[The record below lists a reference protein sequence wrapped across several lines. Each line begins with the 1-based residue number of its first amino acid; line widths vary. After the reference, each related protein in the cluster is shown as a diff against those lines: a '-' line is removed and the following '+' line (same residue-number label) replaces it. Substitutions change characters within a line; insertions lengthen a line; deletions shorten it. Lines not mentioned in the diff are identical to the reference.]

1 MKKNIRLPN
10 GVMLDNLGIGTWY
23 MGDDATVR
31 KEEIA
36 AIRYALDNG
45 VSIIDTAEMYG
56 SGKSELLLGEAIKP
70 YDRSKLFVIS
80 KVLPNNA
87 GRDRIFNSCENSLKR
102 LGTDYLDMYL
112 LHWRGSVPFEE
123 TIDAMEEL
131 KDLGKIKSWG
141 VSNMDIE
148 EMEEILNVSMGE
160 NCCANE
166 VLYHLGS
173 RGIEYSLKKFTDKHN
188 VPTIAYC
195 PLAQGG
201 LLRGNL
207 LKSSSVLSISKKY
220 SISPMQVLLLF
231 TLNQDNVISIP
242 KSANIEHMKE
252 LVACLELSLD
262 NEDIILLNKEHPS
275 PIRKEPLDIE

>member
-1 MKKNIRLPN
+1 MKKEVKLPN
-10 GVMLDNLGIGTWY
+10 GIIIDNLGIGTWY
-23 MGDDATVR
+23 TGDDTSVR
-31 KEEIA
+31 NREIE

-45 VSIIDTAEMYG
+45 VNIIDTAEMYG
-56 SGKSELLLGEAIKP
+56 GGRSELLVGEAMQP
-70 YDRSKLFVIS
+70 YDRNKLFIIS

-87 GRDRIFNSCENSLKR
+87 ARDRIFKSCDNSLKR
-102 LGTDYLDMYL
+102 LRTDYLDMYL
-112 LHWRGSVPFEE
+112 LHWRGVVPFEE
-123 TIDAMEEL
+123 TIEAMEEL

-141 VSNMDIE
+141 VSNMDID
-148 EMEEILNVSMGE
+148 EMEEISNVPMGE

-188 VPTIAYC
+188 IPTIAYC
-195 PLAQGG
+195 PLAKGG

-207 LKSSSVLSISKKY
+207 LKSSSVMSISKKY
-220 SISPMQVLLLF
+220 NINPMQVLLLF
-231 TLNQDNVISIP
+231 TLSQDNMISIP

-252 LVACLELSLD
+252 LITCLELSLD

-275 PIRKEPLDIE
+275 PTRKEPLDIE